1 MEEFDELR
9 RRYEAAPREL
19 DERLRGR
26 LRDLG
31 PGTRRTQSHPITPG
45 WTLTAI
51 AVGAPLAGLIFF
63 LLLRLDSHSSWLLAA
78 AGALL
83 VLAGAVGLYY
93 LRGRTE
99 TVEPDSN
106 VKTEEQLILE
116 QGPLVLAHLVRADE
130 RLWQPGAPPGRA
142 LLLFSLEPNRRFD
155 RTYLDRLV
163 GEIQVLRGGTMP
175 DMSLM
180 ELWQLVNSDSSNGS
194 VVIPAPL
201 AGNPNTFLAA
211 LMVMPKW
218 LERGRLTS
226 RSILCI
232 AHPKGRRL
240 MQV

>member
-1 MEEFDELR
+1 MEEFDDLR
-9 RRYEAAPREL
+9 RRYETAPREL
-19 DERLRGR
+19 DERLNSR

-31 PGTRRTQSHPITPG
+31 AGTRRTQRQPVTPG
-45 WTLTAI
+45 WTLVAI
-51 AVGAPLAGLIFF
+51 ALGAPFAGLLFF
-63 LLLRLDSHSSWLLAA
+63 LLLRLDTSLGWVLAIAGSLFLVAGA
-78 AGALL
+78 AGLIF
-83 VLAGAVGLYY
+83 

-99 TVEPDSN
+99 PAPPDSPA
-106 VKTEEQLILE
+106 KTEEQLILE

-142 LLLFSLEPNRRFD
+142 LLLFSLEPSRRFD

-180 ELWQLVNSDSSNGS
+180 DLWRIVNSESVDGS
-194 VVIPAPL
+194 VPIPAPL
-201 AGNPNTFLAA
+201 AGNSNTFLVT
-211 LMVMPKW
+211 LNVMPKW

>member
-19 DERLRGR
+19 DERLRAR

-31 PGTRRTQSHPITPG
+31 PGTRRTQKHPMTPG
-45 WTLTAI
+45 WTVAAI
-51 AVGAPLAGLIFF
+51 ALGAPLAGLIFF
-63 LLLRLDSHSSWLLAA
+63 LLLRLDSRFSWVLAL
-78 AGALL
+78 AGGVL
-83 VLAGAVGLYY
+83 VLAGVAGLFY

-99 TVEPDSN
+99 TVELESG
-106 VKTEEQLILE
+106 VKTEEELILE

-142 LLLFSLEPNRRFD
+142 LLLFSLEPSRRFD

-163 GEIQVLRGGTMP
+163 GEIQGLRGGTMP
-175 DMSLM
+175 DIGLM
-180 ELWQLVNSDSSNGS
+180 DLWRIVNSESSDGS
-194 VVIPAPL
+194 VPIPVPL
-201 AGNPNTFLAA
+201 AGNANTFLAA

>member
-1 MEEFDELR
+1 MEEFDDLR
-9 RRYEAAPREL
+9 QRYEAAPREL
-19 DERLRGR
+19 DERLRAR
-26 LRDLG
+26 LRDQAG
-31 PGTRRTQSHPITPG
+31 ATFRVQKAPVTPA
-45 WTLTAI
+45 WTYVAI
-51 AVGAPLAGLIFF
+51 AGLLFY
-63 LLLRLDSHSSWLLAA
+63 LLLRVDGSTAWLLGT

-83 VLAGAVGLYY
+83 LLSGFVGLMM

-99 TVEPDSN
+99 TVQPDSPA
-106 VKTEEQLILE
+106 KTEEQLILE

-142 LLLFSLEPNRRFD
+142 LLLFSLEKDRRFD

-180 ELWQLVNSDSSNGS
+180 DLWRIVNSDTTDGS
-194 VVIPAPL
+194 VLVPTPL
-201 AGNPNTFLAA
+201 AGNTSTFLAT
-211 LMVMPKW
+211 LTVMPKW

-240 MQV
+240 MQI

>member
-1 MEEFDELR
+1 MEEFDDLR
-9 RRYEAAPREL
+9 RRYETAPREL
-19 DERLRGR
+19 DERLRAR
-26 LRDLG
+26 LRDQAGATFRVQLA
-31 PGTRRTQSHPITPG
+31 PVTPA
-45 WTLTAI
+45 WTFLAI
-51 AVGAPLAGLIFF
+51 AIGAPLAGLLFY
-63 LLLRLDSHSSWLLAA
+63 LLLRVDNRTIWLLGT

-83 VLAGAVGLYY
+83 LLGGFVGLML
-93 LRGRTE
+93 LRGRK
-99 TVEPDSN
+99 EPVAPASPA
-106 VKTEEQLILE
+106 KTEEQLILE

-142 LLLFSLEPNRRFD
+142 LLLFSLEKDRRFD

-180 ELWQLVNSDSSNGS
+180 ELWRIVNSDSVDGS
-194 VVIPAPL
+194 VPVPVPL
-201 AGNPNTFLAA
+201 AGNSSTFLAT
-211 LMVMPKW
+211 LTVMPKW

-240 MQV
+240 MQI